1 MTPAPKETAVVTKIV
16 KTLNTLP
23 STYARKVHGSRYSS
37 GWPDVV
43 GAMHGHMLALEVKRP
58 GGGYGVTPLQAR
70 EIEKWIEAG
79 AVSGVVTSVA
89 EVHALLSEHPALAT
103 TGAVRMLGTLVS

>member
-1 MTPAPKETAVVTKIV
+1 MTPPKENAVVTKIV
-16 KTLNTLP
+16 KTLNSLP
-23 STYARKVHGSRYSS
+23 ATYVRKVHGSRYSS

-43 GAMHGHMLALEVKRP
+43 GAMHGKMLALEVKRP
-58 GGGYGVTPLQAR
+58 GGGYGVTPLQAK
-70 EIEKWIEAG
+70 EIEKWIAAG

-89 EVHALLSEHPALAT
+89 EVHSLLLDDPSLAT